1 MSVMEYRIC
10 EEKDSVYVSSTG
22 ETQRGLYIIKFK
34 NILGFWCKYRLV
46 PDWSPSPGSHFVVTY
61 KTRDDAQSV
70 ITALQNGSKCNK
82 STSMIT
88 ESVIL
93 AFCVVTVILGIIA
106 ALQ

>member
-1 MSVMEYRIC
+1 MEYRVC
-10 EEKDSVYVSSTG
+10 EERPDYHI
-22 ETQRGLYIIKFK
+22 EFK
-34 NILGFWCKYRLV
+34 NKLGFWCKYRLV

-70 ITALQNGSKCNK
+70 ITELQSGALRNE

-93 AFCVVTVILGIIA
+93 IFCVVTVILGVIA